1 MSELEKIRSK
11 KKTIQKIAN
20 KYGVTKIL
28 IFGSVARG
36 DDRSD
41 SDIDLLVTLE
51 KNKTL
56 FDLGGFYMDLS
67 KLLDK
72 EISLVTIESINGSF
86 KENILRDSVPL

>member
-20 KYGVTKIL
+20 KYGITKIL

-72 EISLVTIESINGSF
+72 EISLVTTLIPATFRQYYI
-86 KENILRDSVPL
+86 

>member
-1 MSELEKIRSK
+1 MSELEKIKRK
-11 KKTIQKIAN
+11 KKTIQKIADR
-20 KYGVTKIL
+20 YGVTKIL

-36 DDRSD
+36 EDRTE

-67 KLLDK
+67 KLLGK
-72 EISLVTIESINGSF
+72 EISIVTSESVTGRF
-86 KENILRDSVPL
+86 KENIIRDSITL